1 MTATPG
7 EPAVRPPSPLRNPSF
22 ARLWLS
28 GLVSDLGDWMLRIGL
43 PVFVFQL
50 TGSALTTATVF
61 VVETVPAV
69 LVGQVAGV
77 LVDRVDRRRIIIV
90 GTLLQAVLLLPLLA
104 VRSADELWIVYVVA
118 AAEAVLASICG
129 PATLALIPSLVEPAQ
144 LASANALSAVSQN
157 IARLVGSPVGGLA
170 VAVGGLTA
178 VVIVDALT
186 FVAVAVLVAGITI
199 TAAARAAA
207 EAKAAAAKAARAAG
221 DGGLVAE
228 WIDGLRTITAS
239 TRLRNAL
246 LIGAASQVAQGM
258 FIVLFVVFVLQQL
271 SADGS
276 AAGVIRG
283 VQAIG
288 GVIGGVVIGVVGSR
302 IGVRP
307 MIGWGFIAFGLI
319 SLVTWNLP
327 AVTTAVPVYALL
339 FVLVGIPGVATS
351 TGLQTL
357 VQTLTPPSHLGRV
370 FATFEAGASALQAV
384 GVLIAGALADR
395 TGVLPILDVQ
405 ALIYVGC
412 GCVALVALREGRRS
426 TPVVRRTNYEAAP

>member
-1 MTATPG
+1 MTAAT
-7 EPAVRPPSPLRNPSF
+7 AAARPPSPLRNPSF

-50 TGSALTTATVF
+50 TGSALTTAMVF
-61 VVETVPAV
+61 VVETIPAV

-77 LVDRVDRRRIIIV
+77 LVDRVDRRRNV
-90 GTLLQAVLLLPLLA
+90 GTLLQAVLSASPLLA
-104 VRSADELWIVYVVA
+104 VRSADDLWIVYLVA
-118 AAEAVLASICG
+118 AGEAVLASICG
-129 PATLALIPSLVEPAQ
+129 PATLALVPSLVEPAQ

-157 IARLVGSPVGGLA
+157 IARLVGSPVGGIA

-199 TAAARAAA
+199 TAAARSAA

-276 AAGVIRG
+276 ARRLSSA
-283 VQAIG
+283 A
-288 GVIGGVVIGVVGSR
+288 SR
-302 IGVRP
+302 
-307 MIGWGFIAFGLI
+307 
-319 SLVTWNLP
+319 
-327 AVTTAVPVYALL
+327 
-339 FVLVGIPGVATS
+339 
-351 TGLQTL
+351 
-357 VQTLTPPSHLGRV
+357 PS
-370 FATFEAGASALQAV
+370 
-384 GVLIAGALADR
+384 
-395 TGVLPILDVQ
+395 
-405 ALIYVGC
+405 
-412 GCVALVALREGRRS
+412 
-426 TPVVRRTNYEAAP
+426 AA